1 MTLRTIACTLVL
13 MAATAAV
20 AALKAGEPAPA
31 FSAPASLAGKPFSYS
46 LKDSLAKG
54 PVVVYFYP
62 SAYTAGCNI
71 QAHEFSTKADQFTA
85 AGASVIGVSLDSI
98 ERLNEFSADPDYAP
112 ASWRSPPTAT
122 AGSRARSACA
132 ERRAARRHRHPWQAD
147 RPRLHRAHDFVIQ
160 RDGTV
165 LAAVGGVSPEE
176 NVARALELVRK
187 LPRYARGA
195 TECSSAGTARSSC
208 SRCRWRCGFPSRRG
222 SRA

>member
-1 MTLRTIACTLVL
+1 MTLRTIACTLALLVT
-13 MAATAAV
+13 TAAS
-20 AALKAGEPAPA
+20 AALKAGDPAPA

-46 LKDSLAKG
+46 LKDGLAKG

-71 QAHEFSTKADQFTA
+71 QAHEFSTRADQFAA

-98 ERLNEFSADPDYAP
+98 ERLNEFSADPDYCAGKLAV
-112 ASWRSPPTAT
+112 ASDVDGKIARAFGLRVSGAQRG
-122 AGSRARSACA
+122 AIDSRGKEIDHGFT
-132 ERRAARRHRHPWQAD
+132 ERTT
-147 RPRLHRAHDFVIQ
+147 FVIQ

-187 LPRYARGA
+187 LAPKR
-195 TECSSAGTARSSC
+195 
-208 SRCRWRCGFPSRRG
+208 
-222 SRA
+222 

>member
-13 MAATAAV
+13 MAASAAG

-62 SAYTAGCNI
+62 SAYTEGCNI
-71 QAHEFSTKADQFTA
+71 QAHEFSTKAAQFAA

-98 ERLNEFSADPDYAP
+98 ERLNEFSADPDYCAGKLAV
-112 ASWRSPPTAT
+112 ASDGDGRIARAFGLRVSGAQRGAT
-122 AGSRARSACA
+122 DTRGKQIDHGFT
-132 ERRAARRHRHPWQAD
+132 ERTT
-147 RPRLHRAHDFVIQ
+147 FVIQ

-187 LPRYARGA
+187 LAR
-195 TECSSAGTARSSC
+195 
-208 SRCRWRCGFPSRRG
+208 
-222 SRA
+222 